1 MTNEPAERLRE
12 WPVPRPDYVPD
23 DDKRC
28 GWFAGRCEWPVHGP
42 EHTHYTEY
50 RSGIWVEALVAERR
64 ATVERIRPLLE
75 TIRDNSS
82 DKASRNVAAT
92 ALAILDAEA
101 QR

>member
-50 RSGIWVEALVAERR
+50 RGGIWVDALAAERR
-64 ATVERIRPLLE
+64 ATVERIRAALLE
-75 TIRDNSS
+75 TTLDMSKPFRYKQVS
-82 DKASRNVAAT
+82 
-92 ALAILDAEA
+92 AILDAEA

>member
-12 WPVPRPDYVPD
+12 WLVPRPDYVPD

-50 RSGIWVEALVAERR
+50 RSGIWVDALAAERR
-64 ATVERIRPLLE
+64 ATVERIRAE
-75 TIRDNSS
+75 C
-82 DKASRNVAAT
+82 AA
-92 ALAILDAEA
+92 LYPVDGIPDWLSAILDAEA